1 MAFRPGK
8 ALRMRSSNSGRSWRQ
23 LGKPKWVVP
32 RQGRRNTGINWTA
45 NWYLVLALNI
55 LTAYTDTFLI
65 CFRSQL
71 IDANKVF
78 QEKFAT
84 NNNNLELQTT
94 DKSGAGTSRN
104 VENNNRRSSDLI
116 RLTQQRELLLKSGAY
131 RLTDEIIRA
140 LDTEIEKIRQKL
152 I

>member
-1 MAFRPGK
+1 
-8 ALRMRSSNSGRSWRQ
+8 
-23 LGKPKWVVP
+23 
-32 RQGRRNTGINWTA
+32 
-45 NWYLVLALNI
+45 LVLALNI